1 MRKLLNRT
9 LATAIFAALS
19 TTAIA
24 ASTAPAFDVKELD
37 AKIAP
42 CADFNGF
49 VNAKWVAANPIP
61 ADRTRWGAF
70 DQLREHS
77 LQTQRGIVEAAALGA
92 NKAPAGSIQQ
102 KIGWFYRSG
111 MAEGAIEKAGL
122 APVKPEIAKIEALKT
137 PADIAAYIND
147 ASSRGQNG
155 LFQIYTSPDFK
166 NSKVQIAYV
175 AQGGIGLP
183 TSEYYSKPDYAE
195 LRSAYQAH
203 VAKVLELAG
212 DKADSAKKSAEQVLA
227 FETRLAKASL
237 VPVEL
242 RKPENQYHFVTLAE
256 ADALTPRFPW
266 T

>member
-1 MRKLLNRT
+1 MRNLFSKS
-9 LATAIFAALS
+9 LASAIFAALS

-24 ASTAPAFDVKELD
+24 ATAVPSFDINDLD
-37 AKIAP
+37 AKISP
-42 CADFNGF
+42 CGDFNGF

-77 LQTQRGIVEAAALGA
+77 LQTQREIAEAAARDA
-92 NKAPAGSIQQ
+92 NKAAAGSVGQ

-122 APVKPEIAKIEALKT
+122 APVKPELAKIDALKSA
-137 PADIAAYIND
+137 ADISGYLTE
-147 ASSRGQNG
+147 SFSRGQSS
-155 LFQIYTSPDFK
+155 LFGIYAAPDFK

-175 AQGGIGLP
+175 SQGGIGLP

-195 LRSAYQAH
+195 LRKAYQAH
-203 VAKVLELAG
+203 VAKVFELAG
-212 DKADSAKKSAEQVLA
+212 EKADAANKAAEQVLA
-227 FETRLAKASL
+227 FETRLAAASL

-242 RKPENQYHFVTLAE
+242 RKPENQ
-256 ADALTPRFPW
+256 
-266 T
+266 